1 MGETGKRGYVKT
13 KQKKTKLIDPELE
26 LWQERLAKSD
36 AEYSGETEKMD
47 DRERLFNG
55 DENLE
60 PVVKGDKKN
69 MKTPHVR
76 NIVFENI
83 ETQVSSTLP
92 APKVTPRREKDEK
105 LANIIEHFLRNEM
118 DRLPFERV
126 NDMAERTVPMQGGT
140 GYAVDWDHTQGNYER
155 VGELT
160 LDLVHP
166 KQFGPQP
173 GVYTG
178 IDDMDWFIV
187 KMPTTK
193 GAIFR
198 KYGVDITDESESEP
212 ELRKADGVS
221 TSEDSVTEYIGYQRN
236 ERGGIDKFCWVNDT
250 VLENLKNYQARRQ
263 PVCKGCGRMQ
273 PTVGQ
278 KIRKESPPTGNLLPN
293 PELGFVGALL
303 PEDGQAVATVA
314 EEEIYNGGACP
325 WCGGEEFAA
334 EEQEYEEIYVP
345 FTSPG
350 GVVIPGE
357 HMEVGEDGV
366 QRMVPTKIPYYRPNV
381 FPIILQ
387 KSVSVYGQLLG
398 NSDVDQIRTQQN
410 SINRLEK
417 KILERLCKAGT
428 RYTLPNKAAYKL
440 DGEDG
445 EVWRVESPADKQMI
459 DVYQFSGNLQYEMT
473 YLSQVYEEARQ
484 ILGITDSLQGRHD
497 PTATSGKAK
506 EFSAARA
513 AGRME
518 SKRVMKNA
526 AYAQIFEVM
535 FKFALAYSDEPRA
548 VSYKNHKGETVYE
561 EFNRY
566 DFLEQDSDGNWHYN
580 DQFLFSC
587 DTAAPLASNREA
599 MWQEIFMNFQ
609 RGAFGNP
616 AESQSQILLWELLE
630 LNHYPLAGAIKK
642 NLEEKQKQAEQA
654 AQKQA
659 EQMAQ
664 MQAAAGAAN
673 GQMPAA
679 PGMVVAGQ

>member
-1 MGETGKRGYVKT
+1 MGETGKVGDVKN
-13 KQKKTKLIDPELE
+13 KRKKTESLSPELIA
-26 LWQERLAKSD
+26 WQERLSKSD
-36 AEYSGETEKMD
+36 VEYGPELEKMD

-55 DENLE
+55 DDTLL
-60 PVVKGDKKN
+60 PVTKGDKKD

-76 NIVFENI
+76 NIIFENI

-92 APKVTPRREKDEK
+92 APKVTPRRKKDEK
-105 LANIIEHFLRNEM
+105 LANIIEHWLRNEM
-118 DRLPFERV
+118 DRLPFERI
-126 NDMAERTVPMQGGT
+126 NDLAERTVPIQGGT
-140 GYAVDWDHTQGNYER
+140 GFLVEWDNTQGSYDR
-155 VGELT
+155 VGELV

-173 GVYTG
+173 GVYGG
-178 IDDMDWFIV
+178 IEDMDWFIV
-187 KMPTTK
+187 KVPTTK

-198 KYGVDITDESESEP
+198 KYGVAVTDESEAEP
-212 ELRKADGVS
+212 ELRKVDGVS
-221 TSEDSVTEYIGYQRN
+221 ADEDSVTEYIGYKRN
-236 ERGGIDKFCWVNDT
+236 DSGGIDKFCWVNDT

-263 PVCKGCGRMQ
+263 PVCKTCGRMR

-278 KIRKESPPTGNLLPN
+278 KIRKEGPPTGDLLPN
-293 PELGFVGALL
+293 PETGFLGALL
-303 PEDGQAVATVA
+303 PEEGLTESLPA
-314 EEEIYNGGACP
+314 ETEVYNGGACP
-325 WCGGEEFAA
+325 WCGGEEF
-334 EEQEYEEIYVP
+334 ETQEQEYEEIYVP
-345 FTSPG
+345 YTSPG

-357 HMEVGEDGV
+357 HMEVGEDGI
-366 QRMVPTKIPYYRPNV
+366 QRMVPTKIPYYRPDIY
-381 FPIILQ
+381 PIILQ
-387 KSVSVYGQLLG
+387 KSVSVFGQLLG

-410 SINRLEK
+410 TINRMEK
-417 KILERLCKAGT
+417 KILDRLCKAGT
-428 RYTLPNKAAYKL
+428 RYTLPNKASYKL

-445 EVWRVESPADKQMI
+445 EVWRIENPADKQMI
-459 DVYQFSGNLQYEMT
+459 DVYQFSGNLQYEMM
-473 YLSQVYEEARQ
+473 YMNQVYEEGRQ

-526 AYAQIFEVM
+526 AYAQIFEAM

-566 DFLEQDSDGNWHYN
+566 DFLECDSDGNWHYN

-616 AESQSQILLWELLE
+616 SESQTQILLWEMLE
-630 LNHYPLAGAIKK
+630 LNHYPLAGMIKK
-642 NLEEKQKQAEQA
+642 NLEEKQKQAEKA
-654 AQKQA
+654 AQV
-659 EQMAQ
+659 MP
-664 MQAAAGAAN
+664 AGSTVN
-673 GQMPAA
+673 GQI
-679 PGMVVAGQ
+679 PGVPGEVVAGL

>member
-1 MGETGKRGYVKT
+1 MKKKQVKAQGT
-13 KQKKTKLIDPELE
+13 DPQLVI
-26 LWQERLAKSD
+26 WQDRLAKSD
-36 AEYSGETEKMD
+36 ADYSGEVEKMD

-55 DENLE
+55 DDKLI
-60 PVVKGDKKN
+60 PVTNGDTKD

-92 APKVTPRREKDEK
+92 APKVTPRRKKDER
-105 LANIIEHFLRNEM
+105 LANIIEHWLRNEM
-118 DRLPFERV
+118 DRLPFERI

-140 GYAVDWDHTQGNYER
+140 GYLVEWDHNQGNYER
-155 VGELT
+155 VGELS
-160 LDLVHP
+160 LDVVHP

-187 KMPTTK
+187 KVPTTK

-198 KYGVDITDESESEP
+198 KYGINVVDESESEP
-212 ELRKADGVS
+212 ELRKVDGVS
-221 TSEDSVTEYIGYQRN
+221 TAEDSVTQYIGYQRN
-236 ERGGIDKFCWVNDT
+236 DRGGIDKFCWVNDV
-250 VLENLKNYQARRQ
+250 VLEDLKNYQARRQ
-263 PVCKGCGRMQ
+263 PVCKSCGRMK
-273 PTVGQ
+273 PTIGQ
-278 KIRKESPPTGNLLPN
+278 KIQREMPVTGNLLPN
-293 PELGFVGALL
+293 PELGFAGALL
-303 PEDGQAVATVA
+303 PEEVQAAAIPEEA
-314 EEEIYNGGACP
+314 EVYNGGACP
-325 WCGGEEFAA
+325 WCGGEEF
-334 EEQEYEEIYVP
+334 ETQEQEYEEIYVP

-350 GVVIPGE
+350 GVVIPGGQ
-357 HMEVGEDGV
+357 MEAREDGI
-366 QRMVPTKIPYYRPNV
+366 QRMVPTKIPYYRPNI

-410 SINRLEK
+410 TINRLEK
-417 KILERLCKAGT
+417 KILDRLCKAGT

-440 DGEDG
+440 NGEDG
-445 EVWRVESPADKQMI
+445 DVWRVETPADKNLI
-459 DVYQFSGNLQYEMT
+459 DVFQFSGDLQYEMVFLNQA
-473 YLSQVYEEARQ
+473 YQESRQ
-484 ILGITDSLQGRHD
+484 ILGITDSFQGRQD
-497 PTATSGKAK
+497 TTATSGKAK

-561 EFNRY
+561 EFSRY
-566 DFLEQDSDGNWHYN
+566 DFLEQDSNGDWHYN

-616 AESQSQILLWELLE
+616 GEIQSQILLWEMLE

-642 NLEEKQKQAEQA
+642 NLEEKQAEMA
-654 AQKQA
+654 
-659 EQMAQ
+659 AQ
-664 MQAAAGAAN
+664 MQPPQGVAN
-673 GQMPAA
+673 GQAL
-679 PGMVVAGQ
+679 PGMGQEVAGL